1 MFFPVFFLVIL
12 AQSATVRAQSQVAGW
27 LWNESNAALLIT
39 HHVRPVSDVGLEL
52 DLLPSDKNVALGEV
66 ARNDFGQRVPLTDG
80 EISLVASEWISNT
93 PNVFGRYFTIDL
105 GRNRAITRIRMRP
118 GQTALNQPEYY
129 VRGYRV
135 EAAMANEV
143 DIWRLLA
150 EERNNFNLLID
161 TQLDSTWRV
170 MNKDGPV
177 SRVGQHVR
185 FTITRQDRSNWVA
198 LGDIE
203 VFAEGF
209 EHEGSA
215 ILKWSFEEPI
225 NVGRIRWQTR
235 VFDQT
240 VFRLFAKDR
249 NDARDWNT
257 VYPMDQ
263 NGLFTGSEPAMSLEV
278 LGELTTADPFAS
290 PRWRQLEVEYD
301 RTLVAASAN
310 GSVLPRRVD
319 KGKSSEMTYS
329 IELEVNDANYGV
341 DKILLDGA
349 AVNVDHILIDG
360 VTLESGNDFSF
371 YANDEDAQTEI
382 RLKSV
387 NRVDRDAIV
396 QIVGQVLFLN
406 ESYTITFRVGNT
418 VQETSDGYLN
428 WQNGREKSPGS
439 WTVKTE
445 GQPGQL
451 LSSVEVSQRPFSP
464 YEKDALEFRF
474 VVSNLNNPTDVVLSL
489 YDLNGNRVRS
499 VSQTGSARQYTIRWD
514 GKSEGGLTVDPGL
527 YLYEVEVR
535 GSGDKGRRQGTCVVA
550 Y

>member
-1 MFFPVFFLVIL
+1 M
-12 AQSATVRAQSQVAGW
+12 THQVQ
-27 LWNESNAALLIT
+27 T
-39 HHVRPVSDVGLEL
+39 TSDVGIEL
-52 DLLPSDKNVALGEV
+52 DLLPFDKNVALGEV

-105 GRNRAITRIRMRP
+105 GRNRAITRVIMRP

-135 EAAMANEV
+135 EAAMADEV

-170 MNKDGPV
+170 TSKDEPV

-225 NVGRIRWQTR
+225 NVGRIRWQTQ

-249 NDARDWNT
+249 NDTRDWNT

-263 NGLFTGSEPAMSLEV
+263 NGLFTGSEPTMSLEI

-290 PRWRQLEVEYD
+290 PRWQQLEVDYD

-310 GSVLPRRVD
+310 GSVLPGRVD
-319 KGKSSEMTYS
+319 KGQSAEVTYS
-329 IELEVNDANYGV
+329 IELKVNDANYGV
-341 DKILLDGA
+341 DRILLDGA
-349 AVNVDHILIDG
+349 AVNVEYILIDG
-360 VTLESGNDFSF
+360 VTLENGNDFSF

-382 RLKSV
+382 RLKSG
-387 NRVDRDAIV
+387 NRIDRDVIIR
-396 QIVGQVLFLN
+396 IVGQVLFLN
-406 ESYTITFRVGNT
+406 EYYTITFRVGSS

-499 VSQTGSARQYTIRWD
+499 VSQNGSARQYTIRWD

-527 YLYEVEVR
+527 YLFEVEVR
-535 GSGDKGRRQGTCVVA
+535 GSGDKGRRRGTCVVA

>member
-1 MFFPVFFLVIL
+1 MFFLIFFLVVL
-12 AQSATVRAQSQVAGW
+12 AQSGTVRGQSQVANW
-27 LWNESNAALLIT
+27 IWNEDNAAQLSK
-39 HHVRPVSDVGLEL
+39 HHVRLTSDAGLEL

-66 ARNDFGQRVPLTDG
+66 AKNDFGQRVPLTDG
-80 EISLVASEWISNT
+80 EVSLVASEWISNT

-105 GRNRAITRIRMRP
+105 GRNRAITRLRMLP

-135 EAAMANEV
+135 EAAMADEV

-170 MNKDGPV
+170 TSKDEPV

-215 ILKWSFEEPI
+215 VLEWSLEEPI
-225 NVGRIRWQTR
+225 NVGRIRWQAQ
-235 VFDQT
+235 VVDET
-240 VFRLFAKDR
+240 VFRLFAKGQKDT
-249 NDARDWNT
+249 RDWNT

-263 NGLFTGSEPAMSLEV
+263 NGLFMGAEPTMSLEM
-278 LGELTTADPFAS
+278 LGELTTANPFAS
-290 PRWRQLEVEYD
+290 PRWQQLEVEYD

-310 GSVLPRRVD
+310 GSVSPNLVS
-319 KGKSSEMTYS
+319 KGQNTEVTYL
-329 IELEVNDANYGV
+329 IELEIDNDNYGADRIV
-341 DKILLDGA
+341 LDGA
-349 AVNVDHILIDG
+349 AMDVEHVLIDG
-360 VTLESGNDFSF
+360 VNLEEGTDFSF
-371 YANDEDAQTEI
+371 SASDEDAQTEI
-382 RLKSV
+382 YLKPL
-387 NRVDRDAIV
+387 NKVDRDATM

-406 ESYTITFRVGNT
+406 ESYTIGFRVGNT

-428 WQNGREKSPGS
+428 WQNGREKFAGS

-451 LSSVEVSQRPFSP
+451 LSSVEVSQLPFSP

-499 VSQTGSARQYTIRWD
+499 VGQNGSARQYTIKWD

-527 YLYEVEVR
+527 YLYEIEVR
-535 GSGDKGRRQGTCVVA
+535 GSGDKGRRRGTCVVA